1 MRLTGNSLR
10 AATLALLLAAGVLAG
25 AQLGKIAPLVGWY
38 QDEIGF
44 SLTLIG
50 WLTAMIGIFVALAS
64 LPAGWAIDRI
74 GTRTSFFVGA
84 VVLAAGGFGVAA
96 LRMPEAILAA
106 RLVEGLGYLILVIA
120 IPALLSSVSPPQW
133 RAPALAIWGGF
144 VAVGYALANFLADTV
159 LPQAEPQAFLLLSAV
174 LFAVLA
180 ACAAVLLLLTP
191 DWAEPRAEAS
201 APTASLKETMTAP
214 VLLIA
219 ATFGIYVVLSIGFF
233 AFMPAFVAG
242 EGAHLLLSA
251 GAIALIVPLGNLL
264 AGILMRGGDARFA
277 ALLAFLGFVLT
288 AVAAVPAFGPTSP
301 VVATVGAVLLAI
313 SGGVV
318 ASALF
323 AAIPLVTPRSGSVAV
338 AIGLVAQTG
347 GIGTLFGPPLAGHI
361 IERYGW
367 TGFAWFLVFSALCG
381 ALCLVS
387 LIRRRRAAPH
397 LD

>member
-1 MRLTGNSLR
+1 MRSTGNFLR

-74 GTRTSFFVGA
+74 GTRVSFFVGA
-84 VVLAAGGFGVAA
+84 VVLAAGGFAVAA
-96 LRMPEAILAA
+96 LRMPEAILVA
-106 RLVEGLGYLILVIA
+106 RLVEGFGYLILVIA

-133 RAPALAIWGGF
+133 RASALAIWGGF

-159 LPQAEPQAFLLLSAV
+159 LPRADPHAFLLLSAA
-174 LFAVLA
+174 LFAGLA

-191 DWAEPRAEAS
+191 DWTKSQAATRAS
-201 APTASLKETMTAP
+201 AASLRTTVTRS

-219 ATFGIYVVLSIGFF
+219 AAFGVYVILSIGFF

-277 ALLAFLGFVLT
+277 ALLALLGFVMT
-288 AVAAVPAFGPTSP
+288 AFVAVPAFGPFGPFGP
-301 VVATVGAVLLAI
+301 VVSTVGAVLLAI
-313 SGGVV
+313 SGGVI

-323 AAIPLVTPRSGSVAV
+323 ATIPLVTPQGGSVAV

-347 GIGTLFGPPLAGHI
+347 GIGTLFGPPLAGYI

-367 TGFAWFLVFSALCG
+367 VGFGWFLVFSALCG
-381 ALCLVS
+381 ALCLMS
-387 LIRRRRAAPH
+387 LVRDRA
-397 LD
+397 